1 MPVLELSI
9 VGMSCGGCSSRIKRV
24 LEARP
29 DVRSAD
35 IDHERGQCLIE
46 MVEDGDTNAIVQAVN
61 DAGFSCTT

>member
-29 DVRSAD
+29 YVRSAD
-35 IDHERGQCLIE
+35 IDHERGQGLIE
-46 MVEDGDTNAIVQAVN
+46 MVKDGDTNAIVQAVN

>member
-35 IDHERGQCLIE
+35 IDHERGQGLIE
-46 MVEDGDTNAIVQAVN
+46 MVEDGDMNAIVQAVN

>member
-35 IDHERGQCLIE
+35 IDHDLGRGLVE

-61 DAGFSCTT
+61 AAGFSCTT